1 LIVVPP
7 EWREAIR
14 RAAGAGVTMV
24 IGESD
29 TGKTTLVTAIANTLR
44 ARRPGV
50 AVIDADLGQSEIGPP
65 TTIGLGRIR
74 RRVGRL
80 ADADVV
86 ALYFVGVTSPARHL
100 LRVVVGTRRM
110 LDRARRARFR
120 RIIIDTS
127 GLVGG
132 PLGRALKQAKIEVTD
147 PDLVICLERAGECGQ
162 IVAAYATAARP
173 AVMRV
178 PASAAARPRSPEDRR
193 RHRQQRL
200 DAYFAAAR
208 RTALSL
214 GRVRVV
220 DADGEVVAP
229 GSDMSP
235 AEGTLVGLLDATR
248 ATLGLGIVRGIDVDA
263 GALYVDTPSPEA
275 RVATVVIGRESY
287 PA

>member
-65 TTIGLGRIR
+65 TTIGL
-74 RRVGRL
+74 GRL

-173 AVMRV
+173 TVMRV

-193 RHRQQRL
+193 RYRQQRL

-229 GSDMSP
+229 GSAMSP